1 MRPNQSSLALV
12 YAAFFESKSIIKFNL
27 ESPLETCGNFCYSTP
42 LMITAENKAQAFALT
57 QTHKTD
63 VGSPQAQVS
72 VLTSRIKEV
81 TEHLKLNKHDHMA
94 RRGLVQMVGR
104 RKRLLKYLE
113 AKDFEAYKA
122 VVAKLGLR
130 K

>member
-1 MRPNQSSLALV
+1 
-12 YAAFFESKSIIKFNL
+12 
-27 ESPLETCGNFCYSTP
+27 
-42 LMITAENKAQAFALT
+42 MITKEEKAKAIALT
-57 QTHKTD
+57 QVDKND

-72 VLTSRIKEV
+72 VLTTRIKEV
-81 TEHLKLNKHDHMA
+81 TGHLKTNKHDHMA
-94 RRGLVQMVGR
+94 RRGLIQMVGK

-113 AKDFEAYKA
+113 KKDFESYKA